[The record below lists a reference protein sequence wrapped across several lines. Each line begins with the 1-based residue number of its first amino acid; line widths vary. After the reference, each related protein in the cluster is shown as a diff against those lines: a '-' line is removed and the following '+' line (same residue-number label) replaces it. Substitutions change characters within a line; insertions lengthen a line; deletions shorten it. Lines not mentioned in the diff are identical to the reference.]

1 MEDYGLAEVEIVAE
15 SDVRLFTLDS
25 LNYDVE
31 VQSADGDLIFVSD

>member
-1 MEDYGLAEVEIVAE
+1 MEDWGLVEAEIKAE

-31 VQSADGDLIFVSD
+31 VQSVHGDLTFVSN